1 MKIIFEKKH
10 PNATTPTKA
19 HEEDACFDLY
29 ACEDQIIAPGQVT
42 KVNCGIA
49 FQTPEG
55 WECQVRGRS
64 GNASKG
70 LWVHFGTGDANYP
83 EAYQAIVVNV
93 SGKPWVASA
102 GNGRD
107 AKPDRI
113 CQVKFERVESVTLV
127 EGVVT
132 STKRQSGFGSTGK

>member
-1 MKIIFEKKH
+1 MKITFEKKH

-29 ACEDQIIAPGQVT
+29 ACEDQIIPVGQVT
-42 KVNCGIA
+42 RVNCGIA

-64 GNASKG
+64 GNAYKG

-83 EAYQAIVVNV
+83 DAYQAIVMNV
-93 SGKPWVASA
+93 SDKPWVVSV
-102 GNGRD
+102 G
-107 AKPDRI
+107 DRI
-113 CQVKFERVESVTLV
+113 CQVKFERVESVSLV

>member
-1 MKIIFEKKH
+1 MKITFEKKH

-29 ACEDQIIAPGQVT
+29 ACEDQIIAPGEIT

-93 SGKPWVASA
+93 SGKPWVVSA
-102 GNGRD
+102 G
-107 AKPDRI
+107 DRI

-127 EGVVT
+127 EGKVT
-132 STKRQSGFGSTGK
+132 STKRQSGFGSSGR

>member
-1 MKIIFEKKH
+1 MKITFEKKH

-19 HEEDACFDLY
+19 YEEDACFDLY
-29 ACEDQIIAPGQVT
+29 AVEDQIIAPGQVT

-83 EAYQAIVVNV
+83 DAYQAIVVNV
-93 SGKPWVASA
+93 SGKPWVVSA
-102 GNGRD
+102 G
-107 AKPDRI
+107 DRI
-113 CQVKFERVESVTLV
+113 CQVKFERVESVSLV

>member
-1 MKIIFEKKH
+1 MKITFEKKH
-10 PNATTPTKA
+10 PNATVPTKA

-29 ACEDQIIAPGQVT
+29 ACDNQVIAPGQVT

-64 GNASKG
+64 GNALKG

-83 EAYQAIVVNV
+83 EAYQAIVLNV
-93 SGKPWVASA
+93 SGKPWVVSH
-102 GNGRD
+102 G
-107 AKPDRI
+107 DRI
-113 CQVKFERVESVTLV
+113 CQVKFERVESVSLV
-127 EGVVT
+127 EGEVT